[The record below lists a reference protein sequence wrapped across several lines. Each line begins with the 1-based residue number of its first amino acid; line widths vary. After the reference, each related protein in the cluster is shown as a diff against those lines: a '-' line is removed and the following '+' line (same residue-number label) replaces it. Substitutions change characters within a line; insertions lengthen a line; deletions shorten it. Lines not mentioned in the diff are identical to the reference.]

1 MTMKFMM
8 IVKASKESEAGV
20 MPSEELLSAM
30 GKYNEELMK
39 AGVLLDLSGLQ
50 PSSKGLRIKFSK
62 ENKRTVVDGPFA
74 ETKELI
80 AGYWIIQVK
89 SREEALEWAK
99 RAPNPY
105 GEGQEGEIEVRQFF
119 ELDDFGPSEAVN
131 RAREMG
137 KKLAKN

>member
-1 MTMKFMM
+1 
-8 IVKASKESEAGV
+8 
-20 MPSEELLSAM
+20 
-30 GKYNEELMK
+30 
-39 AGVLLDLSGLQ
+39 
-50 PSSKGLRIKFSK
+50 
-62 ENKRTVVDGPFA
+62 
-74 ETKELI
+74 
-80 AGYWIIQVK
+80 VK